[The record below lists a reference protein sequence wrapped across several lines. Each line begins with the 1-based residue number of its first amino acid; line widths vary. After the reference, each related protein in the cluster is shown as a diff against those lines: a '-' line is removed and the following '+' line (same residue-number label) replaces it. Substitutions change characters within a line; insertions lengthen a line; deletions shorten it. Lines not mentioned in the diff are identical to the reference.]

1 MKFFKKPAFL
11 ITSIILV
18 AFFLT
23 FALTTIKKDIN
34 YAHTS
39 HGTSQNPFDWFSYQI
54 EHNFNKFV
62 RSLDTDKKIGLP
74 QIHLYIS
81 EKKQRSLLKNIPTST
96 KKWKKGFLLTDAG
109 LKKIELRHRGD
120 NSVNWAFSKKSWKI
134 KIKKREMLDRVRVRT
149 YIAPQDLLY
158 INNYAS
164 YNIADRMGVLSPNA
178 RLVELF
184 INGESSGIYIE
195 LEQLNESFLRRNK
208 IMPVNLYKGEQYN
221 IEQYIGLHDNLFNN
235 PGLWTKV
242 AYFNKTEKEDYSDL
256 NYLLDLTKK
265 SEVDKESMNELFHS
279 LDIETWSNFAAY
291 QILAMNYL
299 NNTRHNVR
307 LALDL
312 WSGEAIPILHDPGS
326 KHGYDNIN
334 NDNVLLEK
342 SSHKILSILNRSSI
356 FIDKKYQKLLHYTT
370 ENDVLHKE
378 SGHICGDDLGADLDI
393 SIKRDIHMLP
403 LIQID
408 VNNVNKRHLLTKS
421 GQRRIR
427 ERICDS
433 MISLRDDIINRVKS
447 NPEAAWSYTKSGF
460 EVVVNGETPA
470 SNLLI
475 SFEKNGPA
483 WVALDINMN
492 GIFDGNDI
500 KFKTN
505 NTNTLIPYSFYANRI
520 RVSNDFKD
528 IDRTSS
534 IEIAPTKFNF
544 IASEKVSIKKITAT
558 NIFSKSTY
566 ALKNNKIM
574 AVLPN
579 LYNTPISNLNI
590 TEQAIEMSGVIN
602 IYKDKVI
609 DRPVNI
615 MPGTTIK
622 LAKGASLI
630 FRNKVIA
637 EGENDRP
644 ISFQRMNPKDVW
656 GVVAIQ
662 GKLANNSIL
671 SHLSIDG
678 GSGGLVKNIHYT
690 GMLSLHNV
698 DNVKINNLIMTN
710 NSAYD
715 DMLHIVYADNI
726 LLNKV
731 SLHRA
736 VFDAIDIDISS
747 NITMKD
753 LNITNAGNDGIDLM
767 DSSVVILN
775 TTIKGSGDKG
785 ISAGENSKAL
795 IYHSSLSTNNI
806 GLAAKDGSIVN
817 LELSSLD
824 NNSINIDA
832 YNKNWQYGTIG
843 GTVNI
848 HYSAFTAKENVFN
861 ATKTSSIN
869 FNNTS
874 CINNNLITKGMLNK
888 ENHQYFHQGKILS
901 NLNINS
907 SKTGIGL
914 GNYHNPCNKNK

>member
-1 MKFFKKPAFL
+1 MKLFKKPVFL
-11 ITSIILV
+11 ITSIILIS
-18 AFFLT
+18 FFFA
-23 FALTTIKKDIN
+23 FALTAIKKDIS
-34 YAHTS
+34 YSHTAHGS
-39 HGTSQNPFDWFSYQI
+39 SQNPFDWLSYQI
-54 EHNFNKFV
+54 EHNLNKFV

-81 EKKQRSLLKNIPTST
+81 EKKQRSLLKNTPAST
-96 KKWKKGFLLTDAG
+96 KKWKKGFLLTDTG
-109 LKKIELRHRGD
+109 LKKIKLKHRGD

-134 KIKKREMLDRVRVRT
+134 KIKKKEMLDRVRVRT
-149 YIAPQDLLY
+149 YIAPQEPDY
-158 INNYAS
+158 IKNYAS
-164 YNIADRMGVLSPNA
+164 YNIANRMRVLSPNA

-208 IMPVNLYKGEQYN
+208 IMPINLYKGEQYN
-221 IEQYIGLHDNLFNN
+221 IEKYIGLHDNLFNN
-235 PGLWTKV
+235 PGLWSKI
-242 AYFNKTEKEDYSDL
+242 AYFNKTEKEDFSDL

-265 SEVDKESMNELFHS
+265 SEVDKESMKELFHS
-279 LDIETWSNFAAY
+279 LNIETWSNFAAY
-291 QILAMNYL
+291 QILAGNYH
-299 NNTRHNVR
+299 NDTRHNVR
-307 LALDL
+307 LALDP
-312 WSGEAIPILHDPGS
+312 WSGEAIPISHDADS
-326 KHGYDNIN
+326 NHGYDNIN
-334 NDNVLLEK
+334 HDNVLLEK

-370 ENDVLHKE
+370 ENDVLYKE
-378 SGHICGDDLGADLDI
+378 SSHICGDDLGADLDI

-403 LIQID
+403 LVYSD
-408 VNNVNKRHLLTKS
+408 VNNNRYLLTKS

-433 MISLRDDIINRVKS
+433 MISLRNSIINKMNN
-447 NPEAAWSYTKSGF
+447 NPESFWNYTNSGF
-460 EVVVNGETPA
+460 GVVVNGETPV

-475 SFEKNGPA
+475 SFEKKRPA
-483 WVALDINMN
+483 WVALDVNMN

-500 KFKTN
+500 KFKTSD
-505 NTNTLIPYSFYANRI
+505 TSTLIPYSFYANRI
-520 RVSNDFKD
+520 KVTNDFKH
-528 IDRTSS
+528 IDRNSS

-566 ALKNNKIM
+566 TLKSNKIM

-579 LYNTPISNLNI
+579 LYNTPISNLNV

-630 FRNKVIA
+630 FRNKVVA
-637 EGENDRP
+637 KGTNDRS
-644 ISFQRMNPKDVW
+644 ITFQRMNLKDAW
-656 GVVAIQ
+656 GVVAVQ
-662 GKLANNSIL
+662 GKLANNSML
-671 SHLSIDG
+671 SHLSING
-678 GSGGLVKNIHYT
+678 GSGGLVRNIHYT

-698 DNVKINNLIMTN
+698 DNVKIDNLIMTN
-710 NSAYD
+710 NSTYD
-715 DMLHIVYADNI
+715 DMLHIVYANNI

-731 SLHRA
+731 SLQKA

-753 LNITNAGNDGIDLM
+753 LNITSAGNDGVDLM

-775 TTIKGSGDKG
+775 TTIKGSADKG
-785 ISAGENSKAL
+785 ISVGENSKAL

-806 GLAAKDGSIVN
+806 GIAVKDGSIVN
-817 LELSSLD
+817 LELSSFN

-843 GTVNI
+843 GIVNI
-848 HYSAFTAKENVFN
+848 QSSEFTAKENVFN

-874 CINNNLITKGMLNK
+874 CINNNLIEKSMLNK

-901 NLNINS
+901 NLNINP